1 MPSGENT
8 ANNRDLEKK
17 QGGKTTNH
25 IQATKNHEMSASEEP
40 KQALNKFKNMKNT
53 KILIIE
59 DQKMKDLMWEFLQKL
74 LVIDEGQAEGNK
86 DGKEEKKEE
95 TKPVMLIEESKP
107 DSDDEQSSDSSTST
121 IVTDQSLYN
130 NDYAHMN
137 PNMLANLGQPNG
149 R

>member
-1 MPSGENT
+1 MPAGKNT
-8 ANNRDLEKK
+8 VYDFDLETK

-25 IQATKNHEMSASEEP
+25 IQTKKNHEMRASEEP
-40 KQALNKFKNMKNT
+40 EKALNNFKNAENT
-53 KILIIE
+53 KIFIIE
-59 DQKMKDLMWEFLQKL
+59 DQKMKDLMWEFLKKL

-86 DGKEEKKEE
+86 DDKEEKKEE

-121 IVTDQSLYN
+121 IVTDQRLYN
-130 NDYAHMN
+130 NDYAHME